1 MQIEEGININLLIES
16 IMTERT
22 ENREVLPTEEKYHPS
37 MGSFEKT
44 YRDSIDHPDEFWS
57 KAATILDWDRRW
69 DRVLDES
76 NPPFYKWFV
85 NGKMN
90 VSYNAVDRHLL
101 SHRRNK
107 AAFIWV
113 GENGEEKIIT
123 YDGLYRRVNNLAF
136 ALQNLGIKKGD
147 RILIYLPM
155 ILEAPVAMLAAARI
169 GATFSFVFAGF
180 GASAVAERIE
190 DAKAKMVITADGGY
204 RNGKIV
210 ELKKIIDEALEQTST
225 VSNVIVV
232 RRTGHNVSMQED
244 RDIWYHDVVRDGMNY
259 VKPVEMDSNDPLYIL
274 YTSGTTGK
282 PKGVVHG
289 NGGYAVWVANTMKW
303 AFNPDED
310 DRWWCA
316 ADIGW
321 VTGHSY
327 IVFAPLILGLTSVMY
342 EGSITYPEPDRLW
355 EIIERYRVNILY
367 TSPTAIRTLMR
378 FGEKYPK
385 MHDLSTLKTLGTV
398 GEPINPAAWKWYY
411 ENIGNSKC
419 PIIDTYWQTETGGF
433 VIAPALGIGLPPLKP
448 GSATFPMPGIDPVI
462 LDENGKEVKS
472 GEKGF
477 IAYRKPWP
485 GMFLTLNNDPDRFK
499 SVYFEKFNGKYYC
512 GDYAVKDNEGYYWLL
527 GRADEVLKVS
537 GHRLGTIEIE
547 DALISSRE
555 VAEAAAFGKPDE
567 TKGESIVTF
576 VVIKDEFKGTP
587 EMISTLRKRIREEL
601 GPIYVPDEVH
611 IVNTLPKTRSGK
623 IMRRVVKAVFL
634 GQLPGDISTLESSVS
649 VDEIRTAIETFK
661 KETSK

>member
-1 MQIEEGININLLIES
+1 MRKIYKSHFINIDMADTSEI
-16 IMTERT
+16 RD
-22 ENREVLPTEEKYHPS
+22 VLPVEERYHP
-37 MGSFEKT
+37 GIGAFEKT
-44 YRDSIDHPDEFWS
+44 HTESLEHPEEFWS
-57 KAATILDWDRRW
+57 RAATVLDWYKTW
-69 DRVLDES
+69 DKVLDDS

-85 NGKMN
+85 NGKLN
-90 VSYNAVDRHLL
+90 ISYNAVDRHIT

-107 AAFIWV
+107 AAYMWI

-123 YDGLYRRVNNLAF
+123 FDGLYRRVNNLAS
-136 ALQNLGIKKGD
+136 ALLNLGIKKGD

-155 ILEAPVAMLAAARI
+155 ILEAPVAMLASARI

-180 GASAVAERIE
+180 GASAIAERIE
-190 DAKAKMVITADGGY
+190 DAGAKLIITADGAY

-210 ELKKIIDEALEQTST
+210 ELKRIMDEALEQTST

-232 RRTGHNVSMQED
+232 KRTHQNVSMEEG
-244 RDIWYHDVVRDGMNY
+244 RDIWYQDIVGDGMTY
-259 VKPVEMDSNDPLYIL
+259 VKPVEMDANDPLYIL

-289 NGGYAVWVANTMKW
+289 NGGYAVWVTNTMKW
-303 AFNPDED
+303 AFNPGED

-327 IVFAPLILGLTSVMY
+327 IVFAPLILGLTSIMY
-342 EGSITYPEPDRLW
+342 EGSITYPAPDRMW

-385 MHDLSTLKTLGTV
+385 MHDISTLKVLGTV

-411 ENIGNSKC
+411 EIIGKSNC

-433 VIAPALGIGLPPLKP
+433 VISPSFGLGLPPLKP

-462 LDENGKEVKS
+462 LDESGNEVKS

-499 SVYFEKFNGKYYC
+499 KTYFERFRGMYYC
-512 GDYAVKDNEGYYWLL
+512 GDYAMKDRDGYYWLL

-555 VAEAAAFGKPDE
+555 VVEAAVFGRPDDI
-567 TKGESIVTF
+567 KGESIVAF
-576 VVIKDEFKGTP
+576 VVIKDDFKGTP
-587 EMISTLRKRIREEL
+587 EIIGTLRKRIREEL
-601 GPIYVPDEVH
+601 GPIYVPDE
-611 IVNTLPKTRSGK
+611 IRLVNNLPKTRSGK

-634 GQLPGDISTLESSVS
+634 GQLPGDITTLESSAS
-649 VDEIRTAIETFK
+649 VDEIKAAISEFK
-661 KETSK
+661 KESNK

>member
-1 MQIEEGININLLIES
+1 ML
-16 IMTERT
+16 
-22 ENREVLPTEEKYHPS
+22 NRPNNKEVLPTEERYHT
-37 MGSFEKT
+37 GIASFENV
-44 YRDSIDHPDEFWS
+44 YRESINNPEEFWS
-57 KAATILDWDRRW
+57 KAASILDWNRPW
-69 DRVLDES
+69 DKILDDT
-76 NPPFYKWFV
+76 NPPFYRWFV
-85 NGKMN
+85 NGKLN
-90 VSYNAVDRHLL
+90 ISYNAVDRHVL
-101 SHRRNK
+101 SHKRNQ
-107 AAFIWV
+107 AAYMWI

-123 YDGLYRRVNNLAF
+123 YDGLYRRVNNLAA
-136 ALQNLGIKKGD
+136 ALLNLGIEKGD

-169 GATFSFVFAGF
+169 GATFTFVFAGF
-180 GASAVAERIE
+180 GASAIAERIE
-190 DAKAKMVITADGGY
+190 DAKAKLVITADGGH

-225 VSNVIVV
+225 VKSVIVV
-232 RRTGHNVSMQED
+232 KRTGHSVPMEEG
-244 RDIWYHDVVRDGMNY
+244 RDIWYHEVVGDGMTY
-259 VKPVEMDSNDPLYIL
+259 VRPVDMDSNDPLYIL

-289 NGGYAVWVANTMKW
+289 NGGYSVWVANTMKW

-327 IVFAPLILGLTSVMY
+327 IVFAPLILGLTSIMY
-342 EGSITYPEPDRLW
+342 EGSITYPAPDRLW
-355 EIIERYRVNILY
+355 EIVERYRVNILY

-385 MHDLSTLKTLGTV
+385 MHDLSTLKVLGTV
-398 GEPINPAAWKWYY
+398 GEPINPSAWKWYY
-411 ENIGNSKC
+411 ENIGYSKC

-433 VIAPALGIGLPPLKP
+433 VISPPLGLGLPPLKP

-462 LDENGKEVKS
+462 LDDEGNEVRT
-472 GEKGF
+472 GEKGY

-485 GMFLTLNNDPDRFK
+485 GMFLTLNNDPERFK
-499 SVYFEKFNGKYYC
+499 KTYFEKFSGMYYC
-512 GDYAVKDNEGYYWLL
+512 GDYAVKDSEGYYWLL

-547 DALISSRE
+547 DALISSKE

-567 TKGESIVTF
+567 IKGESIVAF
-576 VVIKDEFKGTP
+576 VVLKDEFKSNLD
-587 EMISTLRKRIREEL
+587 IVSTLRKRIREEL
-601 GPIYVPDEVH
+601 GPIYVPEEIH

-634 GQLPGDISTLESSVS
+634 GQLPGDITTLESSAS
-649 VDEIRTAIETFK
+649 VEEIKAAIEDFRK
-661 KETSK
+661 QTSK

>member
-1 MQIEEGININLLIES
+1 MAETS
-16 IMTERT
+16 
-22 ENREVLPTEEKYHPS
+22 ENREVLPVDERYHP
-37 MGSFEKT
+37 GIGAFEKAHME
-44 YRDSIDHPDEFWS
+44 SLEHPEEFWS
-57 KAATILDWDRRW
+57 RAATVLDWYRTW
-69 DRVLDES
+69 DRVLDDS

-85 NGKMN
+85 NGKLN
-90 VSYNAVDRHLL
+90 ISYNAVDRHIT

-107 AAFIWV
+107 AAYMWI

-123 YDGLYRRVNNLAF
+123 FDGLYRRVNNLAS
-136 ALQNLGIKKGD
+136 ALLNLGIKKGD
-147 RILIYLPM
+147 KILIYLPM
-155 ILEAPVAMLAAARI
+155 ILEAPVAMLASARI

-190 DAKAKMVITADGGY
+190 DAQAKMIITADGAH

-232 RRTGHNVSMQED
+232 KRTNHGVSMEEG
-244 RDIWYHDVVRDGMNY
+244 RDIWYHEIVGDGMTY

-289 NGGYAVWVANTMKW
+289 NGGYAVWIANTMKW
-303 AFNPDED
+303 AFNPAEN

-327 IVFAPLILGLTSVMY
+327 IVFAPLILGITSIMY
-342 EGSITYPEPDRLW
+342 EGSITYPAPDRMW

-378 FGEKYPK
+378 FGDKYPK
-385 MHDLSTLKTLGTV
+385 MHDISTLNVLGTV

-411 ENIGNSKC
+411 EIIGKLNC

-433 VIAPALGIGLPPLKP
+433 VIAPSLGLGLPPLKP

-462 LDENGKEVKS
+462 LDETGNEVRR

-485 GMFLTLNNDPDRFK
+485 GMFLTLNNDPERFK
-499 SVYFEKFNGKYYC
+499 KTYFEKFKGMYYC
-512 GDYAVKDNEGYYWLL
+512 GDYAVRDKDGYYWLL

-555 VAEAAAFGKPDE
+555 VAEAAAFGKPDDI
-567 TKGESIVTF
+567 KGESIVAF
-576 VVIKDEFKGTP
+576 VVIKDDFKGTP
-587 EMISTLRKRIREEL
+587 EIIATLRKRIREEL
-601 GPIYVPDEVH
+601 GPIYVPDEIH
-611 IVNTLPKTRSGK
+611 IVNNLPKTRSGK

-634 GQLPGDISTLESSVS
+634 GQLPGDITTLESSAS
-649 VDEIRTAIETFK
+649 VDEIKAAIDEFK
-661 KETSK
+661 KESNK

>member
-1 MQIEEGININLLIES
+1 MAENEGIKGI
-16 IMTERT
+16 
-22 ENREVLPTEEKYHPS
+22 LPMEEKYHPGI
-37 MGSFEKT
+37 GSYEKT
-44 YRDSIDHPDEFWS
+44 YRESIENPEEFWGN
-57 KAATILDWDRRW
+57 AAKIVEWDRKW
-69 DRVLDES
+69 DTVLDDS
-76 NPPFYKWFV
+76 NKPFYKWFV
-85 NGKMN
+85 NGKLN
-90 VSYNAVDRHLL
+90 VSYNAVDRHVL

-107 AAFIWV
+107 AAYMWI

-123 YDGLYRRVNNLAF
+123 YDGLYRRVNNLAA
-136 ALQNLGIKKGD
+136 ALINLGIKKGD

-180 GASAVAERIE
+180 GASAIAERIQ
-190 DAKAKMVITADGGY
+190 DAKAKIVITADGGY

-210 ELKKIIDEALEQTST
+210 ELKKIMDEALEQTSS
-225 VSNVIVV
+225 VKNVIVV
-232 RRTGHNVSMQED
+232 RRTGHTVQMEED
-244 RDIWYHDVVRDGMNY
+244 RDIWYHDIVGDNMTYVR
-259 VKPVEMDSNDPLYIL
+259 PVPMDSNDPLFIL

-289 NGGYAVWVANTMKW
+289 NGGYSVWVANTLKW
-303 AFNPDED
+303 AFDPDED

-321 VTGHSY
+321 ITGHSY
-327 IVFAPLILGLTSVMY
+327 IVFAPLILGLTSIIY
-342 EGSITYPEPDRLW
+342 EGAITYPEPDRLW

-385 MHDLSTLKTLGTV
+385 MHDLSTLKVLGTV

-411 ENIGNSKC
+411 ENIGGSKC

-433 VIAPALGIGLPPLKP
+433 VIAPSNALGLPPLKP

-462 LDENGKEVKS
+462 LDESGKEVPQ
-472 GEKGF
+472 GEKGY

-485 GMFLTLNNDPDRFK
+485 GMFLTLNNDPSRFK
-499 SVYFEKFNGKYYC
+499 KVYFERFNGMYYC
-512 GDYAVKDNEGYYWLL
+512 GDYAVKDSEGYYWLL

-547 DALISSRE
+547 DALISSHE
-555 VAEAAAFGKPDE
+555 VAEAAVFGKPDE
-567 TKGESIVTF
+567 TKGETIVAFVVVKEQFKGDNEIVT
-576 VVIKDEFKGTP
+576 K
-587 EMISTLRKRIREEL
+587 LRKRIREEL
-601 GPIYVPDEVH
+601 GPIYVPEEIH
-611 IVNTLPKTRSGK
+611 IVETLPKTRSGK

-634 GQLPGDISTLESSVS
+634 GDVPGDISTLESSAS
-649 VDEIRTAIETFK
+649 VGEIKEEMEKFRR
-661 KETSK
+661 ETSSEI

>member
-1 MQIEEGININLLIES
+1 
-16 IMTERT
+16 MTER
-22 ENREVLPTEEKYHPS
+22 NGNKEVLPTEEKYHPG
-37 MGSFEKT
+37 MGSFERT
-44 YRDSIDHPDEFWS
+44 YRDSLEHTDDFWS

-69 DRVLDES
+69 DSVLDDS
-76 NPPFYKWFV
+76 NPPFYRWFV
-85 NGKMN
+85 NGKLN
-90 VSYNAVDRHLL
+90 ISYNAVDRHLL

-180 GASAVAERIE
+180 GASAVAERID

-289 NGGYAVWVANTMKW
+289 NGGYAVWVANTLKW

-342 EGSITYPEPDRLW
+342 EG
-355 EIIERYRVNILY
+355 
-367 TSPTAIRTLMR
+367 
-378 FGEKYPK
+378 
-385 MHDLSTLKTLGTV
+385 
-398 GEPINPAAWKWYY
+398 
-411 ENIGNSKC
+411 
-419 PIIDTYWQTETGGF
+419 
-433 VIAPALGIGLPPLKP
+433 
-448 GSATFPMPGIDPVI
+448 
-462 LDENGKEVKS
+462 
-472 GEKGF
+472 
-477 IAYRKPWP
+477 
-485 GMFLTLNNDPDRFK
+485 
-499 SVYFEKFNGKYYC
+499 
-512 GDYAVKDNEGYYWLL
+512 
-527 GRADEVLKVS
+527 
-537 GHRLGTIEIE
+537 
-547 DALISSRE
+547 
-555 VAEAAAFGKPDE
+555 
-567 TKGESIVTF
+567 
-576 VVIKDEFKGTP
+576 
-587 EMISTLRKRIREEL
+587 
-601 GPIYVPDEVH
+601 
-611 IVNTLPKTRSGK
+611 
-623 IMRRVVKAVFL
+623 
-634 GQLPGDISTLESSVS
+634 
-649 VDEIRTAIETFK
+649 
-661 KETSK
+661 

>member
-1 MQIEEGININLLIES
+1 MAENEGIKGI
-16 IMTERT
+16 
-22 ENREVLPTEEKYHPS
+22 LPMEEKYHPGI
-37 MGSFEKT
+37 GSYEKT
-44 YRDSIDHPDEFWS
+44 YRESIENPEEFWGN
-57 KAATILDWDRRW
+57 AAKIVEWDRKW
-69 DRVLDES
+69 DTVLDDS
-76 NPPFYKWFV
+76 NKPFYKWFV
-85 NGKMN
+85 NGKLN
-90 VSYNAVDRHLL
+90 VSYNAVDRHVL

-107 AAFIWV
+107 AAYMWI

-123 YDGLYRRVNNLAF
+123 YDGLYRRVNNLAA
-136 ALQNLGIKKGD
+136 ALINLGIKKGD

-180 GASAVAERIE
+180 GASAIAERIQ
-190 DAKAKMVITADGGY
+190 DAKAKIVITADGGY

-210 ELKKIIDEALEQTST
+210 ELKKIMDEALEQTSS
-225 VSNVIVV
+225 VKNVIVV
-232 RRTGHNVSMQED
+232 RRTGHTVQMEED
-244 RDIWYHDVVRDGMNY
+244 RDIWYHDIVGDNMTYVR
-259 VKPVEMDSNDPLYIL
+259 PVPMDSNDPLFIL

-289 NGGYAVWVANTMKW
+289 NGGYSVWVANTLKW
-303 AFNPDED
+303 AFDPDED

-321 VTGHSY
+321 ITGHSY
-327 IVFAPLILGLTSVMY
+327 IVFAPLILGLTSIIY
-342 EGSITYPEPDRLW
+342 EGAITYPEPDRLW

-385 MHDLSTLKTLGTV
+385 MHDLSTLKVLGTV

-411 ENIGNSKC
+411 ENIGGSKC

-433 VIAPALGIGLPPLKP
+433 VIAPSNALGLPPLKP

-462 LDENGKEVKS
+462 LDESGKEVPQ
-472 GEKGF
+472 GEKGY

-485 GMFLTLNNDPDRFK
+485 GMFLTLNNDPSRFK
-499 SVYFEKFNGKYYC
+499 KVYFERFNGMYYC
-512 GDYAVKDNEGYYWLL
+512 GDYAVKDSEGYYWLL

-547 DALISSRE
+547 DALISSHE
-555 VAEAAAFGKPDE
+555 VAEAAVFGKPDE
-567 TKGESIVTF
+567 TKGETIVAFVAVKEQFKGNNEIVT
-576 VVIKDEFKGTP
+576 E
-587 EMISTLRKRIREEL
+587 LRKRIREEL
-601 GPIYVPDEVH
+601 GPIYVPEEIH
-611 IVNTLPKTRSGK
+611 IVDTLPKTRSGK

-634 GQLPGDISTLESSVS
+634 GDVPGDISTLESSAS
-649 VDEIRTAIETFK
+649 VGEIKEEMEKFRR
-661 KETSK
+661 ETSREI

>member
-85 NGKMN
+85 NGKLN

-232 RRTGHNVSMQED
+232 RRTGHNLSMQED

-259 VKPVEMDSNDPLYIL
+259 VKPVEMDSSDPLYIL

-321 VTGHSY
+321 VTG
-327 IVFAPLILGLTSVMY
+327 
-342 EGSITYPEPDRLW
+342 
-355 EIIERYRVNILY
+355 
-367 TSPTAIRTLMR
+367 
-378 FGEKYPK
+378 
-385 MHDLSTLKTLGTV
+385 
-398 GEPINPAAWKWYY
+398 
-411 ENIGNSKC
+411 
-419 PIIDTYWQTETGGF
+419 Q
-433 VIAPALGIGLPPLKP
+433 IAKIMLQHVYKG
-448 GSATFPMPGIDPVI
+448 
-462 LDENGKEVKS
+462 ENGLFSLVEQYLPDP
-472 GEKGF
+472 EK
-477 IAYRKPWP
+477 
-485 GMFLTLNNDPDRFK
+485 DR
-499 SVYFEKFNGKYYC
+499 
-512 GDYAVKDNEGYYWLL
+512 
-527 GRADEVLKVS
+527 
-537 GHRLGTIEIE
+537 
-547 DALISSRE
+547 
-555 VAEAAAFGKPDE
+555 VAEQLTVKF
-567 TKGESIVTF
+567 TKLNSEY
-576 VVIKDEFKGTP
+576 KNMPQK
-587 EMISTLRKRIREEL
+587 
-601 GPIYVPDEVH
+601 
-611 IVNTLPKTRSGK
+611 
-623 IMRRVVKAVFL
+623 
-634 GQLPGDISTLESSVS
+634 
-649 VDEIRTAIETFK
+649 
-661 KETSK
+661 